1 MGLFF
6 SKNIKNKADSTTTQ
20 NSPARGKVLAF
31 LNQKG
36 GVGKT
41 TMAFNV
47 AHGLADKGHK
57 VLCIDMDPQSNLS
70 LLCGYEFSDD
80 TDDSQFNIHHLLI
93 NSVRELK
100 ALHTP
105 VLPHEVIQPGDKLDL
120 IPAGQELSGLELTLA
135 GITTPRQMILK
146 KFIEKNNLLHEY
158 DYVVIDG
165 PPTLGL
171 LVVNIIC
178 AANGLL
184 VPFRPDEFS
193 KKGLGHFYETLEN
206 IEDMGISEVPEVL
219 AHIPNLVDL
228 RRKQEENDLREIQ
241 ERLSE
246 ELGDIY
252 ISKPFFNRAHL
263 VKSLAERKSVYD
275 FNSKEFSPLRGQFDE
290 ITNRITTWKEGLESS
305 HPQ

>member
-1 MGLFF
+1 MGLF
-6 SKNIKNKADSTTTQ
+6 SKKQKAEHSQLQTLAAPQ
-20 NSPARGKVLAF
+20 GKVLAF

-57 VLCIDMDPQSNLS
+57 VLCIDMDPQANLS
-70 LLCGYEFSDD
+70 LLCGHEADELEND
-80 TDDSQFNIHHLLI
+80 FNIHHLLI
-93 NSVRELK
+93 NSIRELR

-105 VLPHEVIQPGDKLDL
+105 ILPHEVIQKGEKLDL
-120 IPAGQELSGLELTLA
+120 IPGGQDLSGFELTIA
-135 GITTPRQMILK
+135 GISTPRQMILK

-193 KKGLGHFYETLEN
+193 KKGLGHFYDTLEN
-206 IEDMGISEVPEVL
+206 IEDMGVAEVPEVL

-252 ISKPFFNRAHL
+252 VSKPFFNRAHL
-263 VKSLAERKSVYD
+263 VRSLAEKKSVYD

-290 ITNRITTWKEGLESS
+290 ITDRITTWKEQFESS
-305 HPQ
+305 RH

>member
-1 MGLFF
+1 MGRFF
-6 SKNIKNKADSTTTQ
+6 KKNKAVLSAKEGVLE
-20 NSPARGKVLAF
+20 SGKVLAF

-47 AHGLADKGHK
+47 AHGLAEQGNK

-70 LLCGYEFSDD
+70 LLCGYELSHN
-80 TDDSQFNIHHLLI
+80 TDDSQFNIYHLLI

-105 VLPHEVIQPGDKLDL
+105 VLTHEVIQEGDKVDL

-135 GITTPRQMILK
+135 AITTPRQMILK
-146 KFIEKNNLLHEY
+146 KFIEKNNLLHDY

-193 KKGLGHFYETLEN
+193 KKGLSHFYETLEN
-206 IEDMGISEVPEVL
+206 IEDMGMTEVPEVL

-228 RRKQEENDLREIQ
+228 RRKQEESDLNEIREL
-241 ERLSE
+241 LSE
-246 ELGDIY
+246 ELGDVY

-275 FNSKEFSPLRGQFDE
+275 FNSKEFSSLRGQFDE
-290 ITNRITTWKEGLESS
+290 ITSRITSWKEGLELSP
-305 HPQ
+305 HQ

>member
-6 SKNIKNKADSTTTQ
+6 KKQSAGHSQIPQ
-20 NSPARGKVLAF
+20 GKVLAF

-57 VLCIDMDPQSNLS
+57 ILCIDMDPQSNLS
-70 LLCGYEFSDD
+70 LLCGHDNDEAL
-80 TDDSQFNIHHLLI
+80 NIHHLLI
-93 NSVRELK
+93 NSIRELK

-105 VLPHEVIQPGDKLDL
+105 ALVHDLIQKGDKVDL
-120 IPAGQELSGLELTLA
+120 IPAGQDLSGFELTIA

-146 KFIEKNNLLHEY
+146 KFIEKNNLLDEY
-158 DYVVIDG
+158 DYIVIDG

-206 IEDMGISEVPEVL
+206 IDDMGITEVPEVL
-219 AHIPNLVDL
+219 AHIPNLVDA
-228 RRKQEENDLREIQ
+228 RRKQEDNDLQEIQ
-241 ERLSE
+241 MNLSE
-246 ELGDIY
+246 NFGEVY
-252 ISKPFFNRAHL
+252 ISRPFFNRTHL
-263 VKSLAERKSVYD
+263 VKSLAEKKSVYD
-275 FNSKEFSPLRGQFDE
+275 FNSKEFTPLREQFDE
-290 ITNRITTWKEGLESS
+290 ITHRITSWNSETTQ
-305 HPQ
+305 HQQ

>member
-1 MGLFF
+1 MGRFF
-6 SKNIKNKADSTTTQ
+6 NKDKAKSTSS
-20 NSPARGKVLAF
+20 NESSANGKVLAF

-41 TMAFNV
+41 TMAFNI
-47 AHGLADKGHK
+47 AHGLADKGHR
-57 VLCIDMDPQSNLS
+57 VLCLDMDPQANLS
-70 LLCGYEFSDD
+70 LLCGYDD
-80 TDDSQFNIHHLLI
+80 EDTQVSPYNIHHLLI
-93 NSVRELK
+93 NSIRELK

-105 VLPHEVIQPGDKLDL
+105 ILLHDVIFQGSKVDL
-120 IPAGQELSGLELTLA
+120 IPSGQELSGFELTIA
-135 GITTPRQMILK
+135 GVSIPRQTILK
-146 KFIEKNNLLHEY
+146 KFIEKNNLLDEY
-158 DYVVIDG
+158 DYIVIDG

-206 IEDMGISEVPEVL
+206 IEDMGITQVPEVL
-219 AHIPNLVDL
+219 AHIPNLVDA
-228 RRKQEENDLREIQ
+228 RRRQEDEDLQDIQ
-241 ERLSE
+241 ERLSSE
-246 ELGDIY
+246 YGDVF
-252 ISKPFFNRAHL
+252 ISKPFYNRAHL

-290 ITNRITTWKEGLESS
+290 ITTRITQWKKDFL
-305 HPQ
+305 

>member
-1 MGLFF
+1 MGFF
-6 SKNIKNKADSTTTQ
+6 SKNRKTNEEVL
-20 NSPARGKVLAF
+20 NRGEARGKVLAF

-47 AHGLADKGHK
+47 AHGLADKGHR

-70 LLCGYEFSDD
+70 LLCGYEVDALEGED
-80 TDDSQFNIHHLLI
+80 MDFNIHHLLI
-93 NSVRELK
+93 NSIRELK

-105 VLPHEVIQPGDKLDL
+105 VLPQEVIHKGQKLDL
-120 IPAGQELSGLELTLA
+120 IPAGQDLSGFELTIA
-135 GITTPRQMILK
+135 GISTPRQMILK

-193 KKGLGHFYETLEN
+193 KKGLGHFYDTLEN
-206 IEDMGISEVPEVL
+206 IEDMGVAQVPEVL

-228 RRKQEENDLREIQ
+228 RRKQEENDLIEIQ

-263 VKSLAERKSVYD
+263 VRSLAERKSVYD
-275 FNSKEFSPLRGQFDE
+275 FNSKEFTPLRGQFDE
-290 ITNRITTWKEGLESS
+290 ITHRITTWKEGLESNR
-305 HPQ
+305 H

>member
-1 MGLFF
+1 MGRFF
-6 SKNIKNKADSTTTQ
+6 NKDKKIDKGTAKEEA
-20 NSPARGKVLAF
+20 NGKVLAF

-41 TMAFNV
+41 TMAFNI
-47 AHGLADKGHK
+47 AHGLADKGHR
-57 VLCIDMDPQSNLS
+57 VLCLDMDPQANLS
-70 LLCGYEFSDD
+70 LLCGYDEED
-80 TDDSQFNIHHLLI
+80 TQASSHNIHHLLI
-93 NSVRELK
+93 NSIRELK

-105 VLPHEVIQPGDKLDL
+105 VLLHDVIFQGSKVDL
-120 IPAGQELSGLELTLA
+120 IPSGQELSGFELTIA
-135 GITTPRQMILK
+135 GISIPRQTILK
-146 KFIEKNNLLHEY
+146 RFIEKNNLLDEY
-158 DYVVIDG
+158 DYIVIDG

-206 IEDMGISEVPEVL
+206 IEDMGITQVPEVI
-219 AHIPNLVDL
+219 AHIPNLVDA
-228 RRKQEENDLREIQ
+228 RRRQEDEDLQDIQ
-241 ERLSE
+241 ERLSSE
-246 ELGDIY
+246 YGDVF
-252 ISKPFFNRAHL
+252 ISKPFYNRAHL

-290 ITNRITTWKEGLESS
+290 ITTRITQWKKDFL
-305 HPQ
+305 